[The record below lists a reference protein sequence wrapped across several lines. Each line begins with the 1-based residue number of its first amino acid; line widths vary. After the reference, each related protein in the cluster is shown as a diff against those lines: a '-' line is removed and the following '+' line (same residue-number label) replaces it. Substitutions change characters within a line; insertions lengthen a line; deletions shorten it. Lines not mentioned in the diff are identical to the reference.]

1 MARIVIVSNRVP
13 IPKAR
18 VLSAGGLAVALRDL
32 LVPGTMWFCWSGRL
46 SPEPSLQP
54 ALV

>member
-18 VLSAGGLAVALRDL
+18 VRCRRAA
-32 LVPGTMWFCWSGRL
+32 
-46 SPEPSLQP
+46 SPWRC
-54 ALV
+54 ATC